1 MNLSSN
7 LAWPQFML
15 PPWAFFWFALIQV
28 TRTYG
33 GTAAGPPSEKG
44 GQIFAISGLQH
55 IPRTFCIPSTQTSR
69 VCDIFWFVFFDFL
82 YPGWHVFMPLCR
94 ERTGRF
100 FIISLQST
108 TLPLVWMNHFL
119 RFANRSS
126 RKLRPCHLTP
136 TTYRNLPMLESGQ
149 TGNSTVKK
157 MRSIAKGILFFITYL
172 SLPSQKDRMIGAHIG
187 GLAIEICWK
196 LLKTCQRLMLLALY
210 IFQKRWRSKLSFL
223 QELIGNWFNELKYFP
238 WMWR

>member
-1 MNLSSN
+1 
-7 LAWPQFML
+7 
-15 PPWAFFWFALIQV
+15 
-28 TRTYG
+28 
-33 GTAAGPPSEKG
+33 
-44 GQIFAISGLQH
+44 
-55 IPRTFCIPSTQTSR
+55 
-69 VCDIFWFVFFDFL
+69 
-82 YPGWHVFMPLCR
+82 MPLCR

-126 RKLRPCHLTP
+126 RKLRPCHLTM
-136 TTYRNLPMLESGQ
+136 TTYRNLRMLESGQ

-172 SLPSQKDRMIGAHIG
+172 SLPSQKDRMIGIGAHIG

-210 IFQKRWRSKLSFL
+210 IFQKRWATCSHGLVWWFGAWFRQLSL
-223 QELIGNWFNELKYFP
+223 SIPEKWSQAGLNWVSYRNWLVTDSMSLSISHECGGKWLHFFFSHFP
-238 WMWR
+238 LNYLE